1 MPVGGHPPV
10 SRQVLQSYNA
20 LFPPGALVPPPN
32 KPLSY
37 CKTQATLEMFA
48 ETRLVL
54 PVADR
59 ETFVLGRE
67 PETISI
73 KDILDYVRHSG
84 KKIKISSAR
93 SEKE

>member
-1 MPVGGHPPV
+1 MPVGG
-10 SRQVLQSYNA
+10 QVLQSYNA

-54 PVADR
+54 PIIDG
-59 ETFVLGRE
+59 ETYVLGRD